1 MSKWVICVKKRVLP
15 ILLWVFLSAAILL
28 PARAE
33 ELLLLEEE
41 VVPFS
46 DPTVLSI
53 AKVNTLPSDIPGVTF
68 RGTVVWTEGE
78 TVIVQDGDD
87 SIWVSVPEALSPGD
101 VVLVSGQTGQEVFLS
116 EGVTVEGTG
125 PLPAME
131 ASLAAA
137 PEALRIVIRG
147 GSLSAGILTQ
157 DGCSVEVRAEGIPE
171 GQADVYGILL
181 ENVLYADT
189 IVSAPKPSREWNAY
203 FGLLDAHSSLS
214 DGLGSVQEAFSQAA
228 QVEGLDFFAVTDH
241 SGSLDSAKWASGKQA
256 AAAVT
261 NDHFVGIFGYEMTW
275 GEDKMVGHINT
286 FGTDGWLTPNQP
298 GMDTLAGYCAALAKL
313 PGQVSQFNH
322 PGIYLGDF
330 GGFRDY
336 DPSCDAGVQLL
347 QVEGEGGESFYSY
360 YIQALDYGWHVAP
373 TVGQDNHHGNWG
385 ADGLSRTAV
394 LAKEL
399 TEEALY
405 EAMGECR
412 VYATQDPDLYID
424 YRLNGNLMGTVM
436 GITEGLEASVI
447 LDDPTDGP
455 EALVEVIGS
464 GGTVLVSGNPV
475 DGSLTLPLPDGFPY
489 YFLRITQ
496 PDGDVAV
503 TAPVWVDDYTDMGI
517 EDFSADTDSP
527 IAGQGVTLTLEL
539 YNREEI
545 PLEVTGVSLYL
556 DGEKLGDFTAA
567 GNLRYTFPLLWEHP
581 GELRLTVVVL
591 GAVNGAERSYEAE
604 LTLSFGAPNPVA
616 ASIRQARDGNPGTA
630 FAIEGYAVSGNTN
643 PDTTFPDTI
652 YVQDNTGGIPVRG
665 DFPRTIQVGTPMA
678 VTGILREEWGERYLE
693 LTGCA
698 IPDRAM
704 YRYMPQILSCREAMD
719 YALRG
724 GCLVQTEGTVVMVTT
739 NGKIVSRFTLRDSQ
753 GTEAEVVIDPEIRS
767 GSYGVNELAEV
778 VLPGETIRAI
788 GLLSREETGQPVLR
802 VRNCDEVVAVPAIPV
817 PVPVTIPVP
826 SAASGIPDDSN
837 PPTGDCPIWF
847 LFSDFLW

>member
-15 ILLWVFLSAAILL
+15 ILLWVLLSAAILL
-28 PARAE
+28 PVRAE
-33 ELLLLEEE
+33 ELLLMEEE
-41 VVPFS
+41 DLPSS

-53 AKVNTLPSDIPGVTF
+53 SRVNSLPPDIPGVTF
-68 RGTVVWTEGE
+68 RGTVVWAEEE
-78 TVIVQDGDD
+78 TLIVQDGDD

-131 ASLAAA
+131 TALLEA

-157 DGCSVEVRAEGIPE
+157 DGYSVELLADEPCSGT
-171 GQADVYGILL
+171 ADVYGILFDG
-181 ENVLYADT
+181 VFCADT
-189 IVSAPKPSREWNAY
+189 VVPMEKPRREWTAY
-203 FGLLDAHSSLS
+203 FGLLDAHTSLS
-214 DGLGSVQEAFSQAA
+214 DGLGSVQEAFSHAA

-241 SGSLDSAKWASGKQA
+241 SGSLDSGKWASGKQA

-261 NDHFVGIFGYEMTW
+261 DDNFVGIFGYEMTW

-286 FGTDGWLTPNQP
+286 FGTEGWLTPNQP

-330 GGFRDY
+330 DGFRDY
-336 DPSCDAGVQLL
+336 DPICDAGVQLL

-394 LAKEL
+394 LAKSLSEN
-399 TEEALY
+399 ALY
-405 EAMGECR
+405 EAMAAR
-412 VYATQDPDLYID
+412 QVYATQDPDLYID

-447 LDDPTDGP
+447 LDDPTDAQ

-464 GGTVLVSGNPV
+464 GGVVLASGNPV
-475 DGSLTLPLPDGFPY
+475 DGALTLPLPDGFPY
-489 YFLRITQ
+489 YFLRVTQ
-496 PDGDVAV
+496 SDGDVAV

-517 EDFSADTDSP
+517 EDFTVSSDNP
-527 IAGQGVTLTLEL
+527 LAGQGVTLTLEL

-545 PLEVTGVSLYL
+545 PLEVTGVSLYRQ
-556 DGEKLGDFTAA
+556 GEKLGDFTAT

-581 GELRLTVVVL
+581 GEVRLTAVVY
-591 GAVNGAERSYEAE
+591 GTVNGEERSYEAE
-604 LTLSFGAPNPVA
+604 LSLRFSAPNPVA
-616 ASIRQARDGNPGTA
+616 ASIRQARAGNPGTA
-630 FAIEGYAVSGNTN
+630 FAIEGYATSGNTN

-665 DFPRTIQVGTPMA
+665 DFPRTIQVGTPLTL
-678 VTGILREEWGERYLE
+678 TGILRDELGERYLE
-693 LTGCA
+693 LTDCA
-698 IPDRAM
+698 IPDRTM
-704 YRYMPQILSCREAMD
+704 YRYTPQVLSCREAMD
-719 YALRG
+719 YTLRG
-724 GCLVQTEGTVVMVTT
+724 GCLVQTEGTVVTVTT
-739 NGKIVSRFTLRDSQ
+739 TGKIVSRFTLRDSQ

-778 VLPGETIRAI
+778 VRPGETVRAI
-788 GLLSREETGQPVLR
+788 GLLCREESGQPVLR
-802 VRNCDEVVAVPAIPV
+802 VRNCDEVVAVPEV
-817 PVPVTIPVP
+817 PVPVTTPAP
-826 SAASGIPDDSN
+826 SAGSGIPDDSN

-847 LFSDFLW
+847 LFADFLW